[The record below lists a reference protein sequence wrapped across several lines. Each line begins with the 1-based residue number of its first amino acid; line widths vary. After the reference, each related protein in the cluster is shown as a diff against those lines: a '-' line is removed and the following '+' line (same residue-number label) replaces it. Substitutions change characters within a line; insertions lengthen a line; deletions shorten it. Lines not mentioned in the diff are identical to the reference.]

1 MGDEDV
7 HAPKL
12 LCVATTAKPPSSAV
26 PLGLPLA
33 RALDQNL
40 SLADLGRRLAQSN
53 ARFAAIAMHLPEP
66 LQTQVRPGPID
77 DEGWSL
83 LAPNAAAA
91 AKLRHLL
98 PRLSDTLRE
107 QGWPELPIRVRIRTR

>member
-1 MGDEDV
+1 M
-7 HAPKL
+7 AS
-12 LCVATTAKPPSSAV
+12 AKASTLSV

-33 RALDQNL
+33 RALDLNA

-53 ARFAAIAMHLPEP
+53 ARYAAICVHLPEP
-66 LQTQVRPGPID
+66 LRLQVRPGPID

-83 LAPNAAAA
+83 LASNAAVA

-98 PRLSDTLRE
+98 PRLNDTLRE
-107 QGWPELPIRVRIRTR
+107 QGWPELPIRVHIRTR